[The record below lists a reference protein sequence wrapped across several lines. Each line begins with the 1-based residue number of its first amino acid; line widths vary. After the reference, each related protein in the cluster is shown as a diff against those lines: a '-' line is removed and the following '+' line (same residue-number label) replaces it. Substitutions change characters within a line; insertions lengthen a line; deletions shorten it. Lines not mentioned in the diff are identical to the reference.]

1 MVRFDAQR
9 LGGVAGRRLVHL
21 QCHIGT
27 DTLSW
32 AKLGAQVTGVD
43 FSPAALAAARRLAA
57 DSGGRVLSPTCWNPA
72 GSCIWG
78 RDTPCCGHSTTSVT
92 TICWSC
98 ATPTSSSQ
106 SLRWVAA
113 QTYTGD
119 EDELAHP
126 VTYEWNHG
134 LADIITA
141 ILDAGLILTSFQE
154 HRHADWKA
162 LASMV
167 EGPTATGACRRAPSA
182 CR

>member
-32 AKLGAQVTGVD
+32 ANPMLW
-43 FSPAALAAARRLAA
+43 AL
-57 DSGGRVLSPTCWNPA
+57 DDE
-72 GSCIWG
+72 
-78 RDTPCCGHSTTSVT
+78 RDDDLLVVRYPYFEQ
-92 TICWSC
+92 
-98 ATPTSSSQ
+98 PKPM
-106 SLRWVAA
+106 RWVAA

-167 EGPTATGACRRAPSA
+167 EGPTATGACRTAPSA